1 MEIKYLGWQSFRIQ
15 EGKLVVLTQPFSQ
28 KKTKT
33 LFPKIKADVV
43 LQVPEETGGVK
54 SRCGCAD
61 RVFSLNRK
69 EVFWV
74 RGSGEY
80 EISGVEILGFP
91 GGYWFKMRNFEL
103 AFWWQ
108 WEEKAIKKLAE
119 SLPNID
125 ILFLRGDKNNGAFFR
140 KIKKVVEKLSPSIII
155 PFCSTFVSK
164 EKLRSGRWS
173 KMFLDAFDQ
182 EDIKPVEKLVL
193 KKEEM
198 DSKELKIVL
207 LHSKV

>member
-1 MEIKYLGWQSFRIQ
+1 MEIRYLGWQSFRIQ

-28 KKTKT
+28 KRTKT
-33 LFPKIKADVV
+33 LFPKMKASVV
-43 LQVPEETGGVK
+43 LQISGETSGVE
-54 SRCGCAD
+54 SRIS
-61 RVFSLNRK
+61 SLNRK

-74 RGSGEY
+74 RGPGEY
-80 EISGVEILGFP
+80 EANGVEILGFP

-108 WEEKAIKKLAE
+108 WEEKAVRKLVE
-119 SLPNID
+119 NLPSID

-140 KIKKVVEKLSPSIII
+140 KIKKVVEKFSPSIII
-155 PFCSTFVSK
+155 PFCSPSVSK
-164 EKLRSGRWS
+164 EELRNSRWS

-198 DSKELKIVL
+198 DNKELKMVL
-207 LHSKV
+207 LRPKV